1 MAKASR
7 TKAAPEKSDTPKAGA
22 TTTTTAV
29 VTSPEIMAAA
39 GICAWSKGA
48 AGADA
53 NLQAAYEALVSQ
65 TAEIQ
70 AGNLKTPEAML
81 YGQAATL
88 QTVFTALL
96 RRAANADKIPQ
107 FQSAMSM
114 ALKAQAQC
122 RATLEALAEIKNPR
136 AATFVRQANIA
147 NGPQQVNN
155 GRAVNQEDQP
165 KAIAADTLTTIP
177 TTPNPRG
184 QQDAHYQDRA

>member
-1 MAKASR
+1 MARASR
-7 TKAAPEKSDTPKAGA
+7 KKTTPEKSDTPKPGA
-22 TTTTTAV
+22 RSTTTAV
-29 VTSPEIMAAA
+29 VTTPEILAAA

-48 AGADA
+48 AGAEA
-53 NLQAAYEALVSQ
+53 NLQTAYEALVQQ
-65 TAEIQ
+65 TTEVQ

-88 QTVFTALL
+88 QAVFTALL

-107 FQSAMSM
+107 FQAAMSM

-136 AATFVRQANIA
+136 PATFVRQANIA

-155 GRAVNQEDQP
+155 GGPQEAPQP
-165 KAIAADTLTTIP
+165 AAITQAEGHAFEIPEAELVHRKA
-177 TTPNPRG
+177 G
-184 QQDAHYQDRA
+184 